1 MQMIGLEARHSP
13 RRSIKVTARGGFL
26 AAERL
31 SKSGANQGEGDYR
44 SARAYDEHVR
54 RTVEGGQVE
63 KKAREA
69 EKAIEGKEGDAL
81 RRAEAEGKRHSHG
94 EDPALKKGAKVSSEA

>member
-1 MQMIGLEARHSP
+1 MDDKVKSGEHARDH
-13 RRSIKVTARGGFL
+13 
-26 AAERL
+26 
-31 SKSGANQGEGDYR
+31 GANQGEGDYR

-54 RTVEGGQVE
+54 KTIEGGQVE

-69 EKAIEGKEGDAL
+69 EKAVEGKEGDAL

-94 EDPALKKGAKVSSEA
+94 EDPALHKKK